1 MKKLLFLLAFFCAFL
16 YSPNAFADWYL
27 CGSFSGHSWTTS
39 DASYKF
45 TSQSSNVFTLQV
57 SGTDVSGAEF
67 KINNGSWGNNN
78 DNSTNIFGSPY
89 SDDNSRTLTLNTDF
103 TLWRD
108 DYSLANNSNKSAY
121 NLKFPTLSSGNYIVT
136 FTNNGESTSTI
147 KIAPVASVAYT
158 LVSASDGAFY
168 SKNGQEL
175 TETSTSGLYKL
186 NLGGITATAN
196 QAFTLSDGTNAIKAT
211 NSTSCTNT
219 LVAGSTSASNNFI
232 VDAGTYY
239 SLYMQKSG
247 DTYNVLAS
255 TNPTTPTVTANTSVS
270 GTTVT
275 ITATTNI
282 PAANVTS
289 YSISRGGTVLNS
301 SVTPAEDGSFTY
313 TDNSQT
319 ANGTYSYTVTATY
332 NECSTLL
339 ISHAT
344 SSAVTATITE
354 GVTASEYT
362 LYTWANGAF
371 GTTYNGQSFLNTS
384 TDLTYMLTFPSAGVA
399 VSASEGY
406 NTTNLSETATAG
418 FLVKNGDGTEIR
430 SYGGSTGDANIGNGN
445 QYATNQ
451 WNSDYVNG
459 DKHHIYVTAATY
471 YRIYLKR
478 EATGSSVYHVLAST
492 VPITGQ
498 TISPSASA
506 SGSTISISCAVPS
519 FLPATNSTYIKNWT
533 IKEGET
539 TIASSEDA
547 GAALA
552 YDVTNA
558 SVGSHTYTVTLNY
571 SDLAGIY
578 TYTASG
584 EVTASVSSTSP
595 YTLFTWTDANGMS
608 AFYKSDDQ
616 TPAFTNSGVSNLY
629 AVTFTTPRFMTS
641 TQAGNGYLIK
651 NINNN
656 EYLYPTGT
664 SPQVAADAFLGLTS
678 GSITSNNI
686 VLNSGIGK
694 YFYKV
699 YLYTDGSTYRY
710 ALASTIPTTIASK
723 TPALTCNTSGN
734 VLVGCN
740 VPDSLKTH
748 YGNITGYDIYR
759 DGTLLGS
766 LSSTDLTNGAGT
778 YTDANANVGTTYA
791 YTVVCKYRD
800 INGLSAGIYTVSSP
814 ELSATVSASASIT
827 AAATAT
833 GSWYFSYVAGT
844 TSNITNSSLVF
855 TQVEG
860 TTNKYTLTIPSGGV
874 TLDGTA
880 YFNIVNGST
889 TYNHGLICFR
899 DTWTPLQNLGNT
911 DATTANDKALKMA
924 DQSITVYG
932 VTLYVDSKGYP
943 YVYFSTEQ
951 NNATPSS
958 TPSTYCLWT
967 WSNNFGNCRAS
978 FESVNSSTTDGTT
991 TSTYRIMFPNAQTV
1005 GSSGSSFLIKK
1016 ALQATKVGA
1025 TYDDNP
1031 QDYLKSIN
1039 TDAVTNNVWYTVGTG
1054 GTSSYTNDINVAA
1067 GSYFGMLLKTVTA
1080 SDGTTTYQFKLL
1092 TYKPSNLVSTG
1103 APLFDPDKGKVIL
1116 LGTALT
1122 WDNASDE
1129 AESLDHI
1136 NNTVVLKDA
1145 SGSEVYNS
1153 GVFKSNASGTLTI
1166 NGGYDA
1172 IKNAKTAEV
1181 TADYYK
1187 LADET
1192 GGAMATETATTSVD
1206 LGLPTATVTG
1216 NTNGSVY
1223 ENHTFYARVL
1233 SGSSST
1239 ITPVKSDIAAP
1250 VCFAILRHD
1259 NTLNNDSLVSRCMV
1273 RVKDAN
1279 TTTAAWNN
1287 WVNAGKTYNVSTDAN
1302 CTSIN
1307 LNGISDSFTRAWSGT
1322 YSMYYH
1328 ANAYFL
1334 LNNESNVYYSNR
1346 SDVASGAPALTLE
1359 SARIKTETAQTTLPS
1374 DLTAIYAQ
1382 ANYTY
1387 SDPFTNVAIASG
1399 SKASTW
1405 YTLTDV
1411 YKSGDITFNTSLPTG
1426 IDGINADG
1434 VKVIGGNEMIM
1445 VYGATNVSVFDMTGR
1460 LITRV
1465 SNVNEIPVA
1474 SGIYIVHADQATAK
1488 VIVK

>member
-27 CGSFSGHSWTTS
+27 CGGFTDHSWTTS

-45 TSQSSNVFTLQV
+45 TSQGNNVFTLQV
-57 SGTDVSGAEF
+57 SGSAVSGAEF
-67 KINNGSWGNNN
+67 KINNGRWSTNNTM
-78 DNSTNIFGSPY
+78 DNSDNTFGSP
-89 SDDNSRTLTLNTDF
+89 SSNDNSRTLTLSTDF
-103 TLWRD
+103 TLWND
-108 DYSLANNSNKSAY
+108 TYIYEQTNVQSAY

-136 FTNNGESTSTI
+136 FTNNGASTSTI

-158 LVSASDGAFY
+158 LVSTDAF
-168 SKNGQEL
+168 STLNGSTL
-175 TETSTSGLYKL
+175 TETSTSGLFKL
-186 NLGGITATAN
+186 ALGGIDATAN

-255 TNPTTPTVTANTSVS
+255 TNPASPTVTASASVS

-275 ITATTNI
+275 ITASTNI
-282 PAANVTS
+282 PTANITS
-289 YSISRGGTVLNS
+289 YSISRGGTNIATITDFTS
-301 SVTPAEDGSFTY
+301 SGISYPVDQSI
-313 TDNSQT
+313 
-319 ANGTYSYTVTATY
+319 NGTYTYIVTVNYKECGDILPGSVTSSSFDATVT
-332 NECSTLL
+332 
-339 ISHAT
+339 
-344 SSAVTATITE
+344 E
-354 GVTASEYT
+354 GATASEYT
-362 LYTWANGAF
+362 LCTWDGGAF
-371 GTTYNGQSFLNTS
+371 GTTYNGQYFIATTTS
-384 TDLTYMLTFPSAGVA
+384 GTYMYTFPTSGVA
-399 VSASEGY
+399 VTAAQGY
-406 NTTNLSETATAG
+406 STTSNTANVG
-418 FLVKNGDGTEIR
+418 FLTKKGSSYIQ
-430 SYGGSTGDANIGNGN
+430 SYGGQADNINNAN

-451 WNSDYVNG
+451 WNSNYVNG
-459 DKHHIYVTAATY
+459 DTHNVYVTDATY
-471 YRIYLKR
+471 YRIYLQSTSDANK
-478 EATGSSVYHVLAST
+478 YHVLAST
-492 VPITGQ
+492 VPTTGQ

-506 SGSTISISCAVPS
+506 TGSTISISCSVPS
-519 FLPATNSTYIKNWT
+519 FLPATNSTYIKSWT

-571 SDLAGIY
+571 SDFAGIY

-584 EVTASVSSTSP
+584 EVTASVASTSP
-595 YTLFTWTDANGMS
+595 YTLFTWTSG

-616 TPAFTNSGVSNLY
+616 FPAFANTGTSNLY
-629 AVTFTTPRFMTS
+629 AVTFAAPRFMTS
-641 TQAGNGYLIK
+641 AQASSGYLIDK
-651 NINNN
+651 NSTHIR
-656 EYLYPTGT
+656 
-664 SPQVAADAFLGLTS
+664 PQGNSNSVEADAFLGISTDE
-678 GSITSNNI
+678 TAYNI
-686 VLNSGIGK
+686 VLSSGIGK

-699 YLYTDGSTYRY
+699 YLYTDGSSYYY

-723 TPALTCNTSGN
+723 IPALTCNTSGN

-759 DGTLLGS
+759 DGTLRGS

-778 YTDANANVGTTYA
+778 YTDATADVGTTYA

-827 AAATAT
+827 AATTAT

-844 TSNITNSSLVF
+844 TSNITTSSLVF

-967 WSNNFGNCRAS
+967 WGNNFGNCRAS
-978 FESVNSSTTDGTT
+978 FESVKSSTTEGTT
-991 TSTYRIMFPNAQTV
+991 TSIYRIMFPNAQTV

-1016 ALQATKVGA
+1016 ALQETRVGS

-1031 QDYLKSIN
+1031 GDYLKSDN
-1039 TDAVTNNVWYTVGTG
+1039 TDAVTNNKWYDVGVG
-1054 GTSSYTNDINVAA
+1054 VASSASSGYSKDINVSE
-1067 GSYFGMLLKTVTA
+1067 GEYFGMLLKTVTA

-1192 GGAMATETATTSVD
+1192 GGAIASVTSNQTTIN

-1216 NTNGSVY
+1216 NTDGHAYKNY
-1223 ENHTFYARVL
+1223 TFSSNVL
-1233 SGSSST
+1233 YGSSSEVLPLKT
-1239 ITPVKSDIAAP
+1239 GTSIAPP

-1259 NTLNNDSLVSRCMV
+1259 NTLNNDSLVSRCPIKKQGATITTGAW
-1273 RVKDAN
+1273 RDWVKS
-1279 TTTAAWNN
+1279 
-1287 WVNAGKTYNVSTDAN
+1287 GKTYNVSTDAN
-1302 CTSIN
+1302 CIGIDA
-1307 LNGISDSFTRAWSGT
+1307 NGITDSFTRPWTGT

-1359 SARIKTETAQTTLPS
+1359 SARIKTATTQTTLPS

-1426 IDGINADG
+1426 INGINADG

-1465 SNVNEIPVA
+1465 SNANEIPVA

>member
-16 YSPNAFADWYL
+16 YSPNAFADWYIAGPSNWDANNADWKFTSQ
-27 CGSFSGHSWTTS
+27 GSNIYTLEKLGSDISGKQFKVTDGSWS
-39 DASYKF
+39 DASYGKGS
-45 TSQSSNVFTLQV
+45 TEGSVSVVLGTPLALSS
-57 SGTDVSGAEF
+57 S
-67 KINNGSWGNNN
+67 
-78 DNSTNIFGSPY
+78 
-89 SDDNSRTLTLNTDF
+89 SDDNKNVVFPSSLTSSSYYTITWNDSEHTI
-103 TLWRD
+103 
-108 DYSLANNSNKSAY
+108 KV
-121 NLKFPTLSSGNYIVT
+121 TLSQT
-136 FTNNGESTSTI
+136 
-147 KIAPVASVAYT
+147 YT

-175 TETSTSGLYKL
+175 TETTTSGLFKL
-186 NLGGITATAN
+186 ALGGIDATAN

-255 TNPTTPTVTANTSVS
+255 TNPASPTVTASASVS

-275 ITATTNI
+275 ITASTNI
-282 PAANVTS
+282 PTANITS
-289 YSISRGGTVLNS
+289 YSISRGGTNIATITNFTS
-301 SVTPAEDGSFTY
+301 SGISYPVDQSI
-313 TDNSQT
+313 
-319 ANGTYSYTVTATY
+319 NGTYTYIVTVNY
-332 NECSTLL
+332 KECGDLL
-339 ISHAT
+339 PGSVT
-344 SSAVTATITE
+344 SSSFDATITE
-354 GVTASEYT
+354 GATASEYT
-362 LYTWANGAF
+362 LYSTGAF
-371 GTTYNGQSFLNTS
+371 SAYSGQSFILAS
-384 TDLTYMLTFPSAGVA
+384 TNGTTKIYAYKLPAAVTLTQNQDFLIQKSGTTIY
-399 VSASEGY
+399 GY
-406 NTTNLSETATAG
+406 NQ
-418 FLVKNGDGTEIR
+418 
-430 SYGGSTGDANIGNGN
+430 DAESL
-445 QYATNQ
+445 ATNRWGQ
-451 WNSDYVNG
+451 GYYNSGSNQFNADAG
-459 DKHHIYVTAATY
+459 TY
-471 YRIYLKR
+471 YYLYIR
-478 EATGSSVYHVLAST
+478 NDNNANYHEVLAST

-506 SGSTISISCAVPS
+506 TGSTISISCAVPS
-519 FLPATNSTYIKNWT
+519 FLPATNSTYIKSWT

-539 TIASSEDA
+539 TIALSEDA

-584 EVTASVSSTSP
+584 EVTASVASTSP
-595 YTLFTWTDANGMS
+595 YTLFTWTSG

-616 TPAFTNSGVSNLY
+616 FPAFANTGTSNLY
-629 AVTFTTPRFMTS
+629 AVTFAAPRFMTS
-641 TQAGNGYLIK
+641 AQASSGYLIDK
-651 NINNN
+651 NSTHIR
-656 EYLYPTGT
+656 
-664 SPQVAADAFLGLTS
+664 PQGNSNSVEADAFLGISTDE
-678 GSITSNNI
+678 TAYNI
-686 VLNSGIGK
+686 VLSSGIGK

-699 YLYTDGSTYRY
+699 YLYTDGSSYYY

-723 TPALTCNTSGN
+723 IPALTCNTSGN

-759 DGTLLGS
+759 DGALLGS

-844 TSNITNSSLVF
+844 TSNITTSSLVF

-860 TTNKYTLTIPSGGV
+860 TTNKYTLTIPNGSV

-932 VTLYVDSKGYP
+932 VTLYVDGNGYP

-1216 NTNGSVY
+1216 NTNGY
-1223 ENHTFYARVL
+1223 AYQNLTFSSRVL
-1233 SGSSST
+1233 YESAQTVLPLKTGTS
-1239 ITPVKSDIAAP
+1239 IAPP

-1259 NTLNNDSLVSRCMV
+1259 NTLNNDSLVSRCPIKKQGATITTGAW
-1273 RVKDAN
+1273 RDWVKS
-1279 TTTAAWNN
+1279 
-1287 WVNAGKTYNVSTDAN
+1287 GKTYNVSTDAN
-1302 CTSIN
+1302 CI
-1307 LNGISDSFTRAWSGT
+1307 GIDPDGITDSFTRAWSGT

-1465 SNVNEIPVA
+1465 SNANEIPVA